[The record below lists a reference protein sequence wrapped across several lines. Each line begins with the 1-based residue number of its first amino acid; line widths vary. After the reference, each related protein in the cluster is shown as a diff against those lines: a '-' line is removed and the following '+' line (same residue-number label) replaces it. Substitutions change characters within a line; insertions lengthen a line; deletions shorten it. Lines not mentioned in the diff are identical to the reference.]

1 MQKILFVC
9 LGNIC
14 RSPLGEGIMLHFIG
28 EKNLEKHFQ
37 VDSAGTA
44 GYHINEA
51 PDHRTI
57 ANAKKNGVDISKLRA
72 RKFTTEDFEAFDKI
86 YVMDESNY
94 GNVLALAQNTEHKN
108 KVDYLLNVL
117 HPQQNK
123 HVPDPYYGTE
133 KDFEAVFQL
142 VYKACQKIV
151 ETV

>member
-1 MQKILFVC
+1 
-9 LGNIC
+9 
-14 RSPLGEGIMLHFIG
+14 
-28 EKNLEKHFQ
+28 
-37 VDSAGTA
+37 D
-44 GYHINEA
+44 
-51 PDHRTI
+51 D
-57 ANAKKNGVDISKLRA
+57 
-72 RKFTTEDFEAFDKI
+72 
-86 YVMDESNY
+86 SNY
-94 GNVLALAQNTEHKN
+94 GNVLALAKNTAHKN